1 MAHDQLADI
10 VEREHRV
17 YMPTFKRQPVLLVR
31 GEGCYVW
38 DDAGTRYL
46 DLVAGIAVNVL
57 GHAHPAIVGALAE
70 QGSTLIHTSNLY
82 YTRPQIELAELLVGL
97 TGMEQVFFT
106 NSGAEANEAA
116 IKLARK
122 YGKRYRDGA
131 FGIITARASF
141 HGRTLTTVA
150 ATGQEKYQ
158 APFTPLPPGFSHVP
172 YNDLEALRAATT
184 SQTVA
189 VMLEPVQGES
199 GIHLAEERYLQAVRT
214 HCDEHGLLLILDEV
228 QSGIGRTGTFLAAEQ
243 YGVRG
248 DVVTLAKGLCGG
260 LPAGAALARG
270 TASCFEPGDHG
281 STLGGNPLVCAAG
294 LATLRA
300 ILDQG
305 LMEHARV
312 VGAYFLDRLRDLQRE
327 QPQIVAVR
335 GRGLML
341 ALDLARVEAP
351 LVVDRAR
358 EHGLLVNATGPTTI
372 RMVPPLIL
380 SREQVDEGLAI
391 LAAAL
396 AGDAAPAGA
405 LGRR

>member
-1 MAHDQLADI
+1 MDDQLADI
-10 VEREHRV
+10 VAREHRV
-17 YMPTFKRQPVLLVR
+17 YMPTFKRQPLLLVR
-31 GEGCYVW
+31 GAGCYVW
-38 DDAGTRYL
+38 DDAGRRYL

-57 GHAHPAIVGALAE
+57 GHAHPAIVQALAE
-70 QGSTLIHTSNLY
+70 QSAALIHTSNLY
-82 YTRPQIELAELLVGL
+82 YTRPQIELAELLVRL

-122 YGKRYRDGA
+122 YGKRHRGGA

-158 APFTPLPPGFSHVP
+158 APFTPLPPGFTHVP
-172 YNDLEALRAATT
+172 YNDLDALRAAT
-184 SQTVA
+184 SAETVA

-199 GIHLAEERYLQAVRT
+199 GIHISEERYLQAVRR

-228 QSGIGRTGTFLAAEQ
+228 QSGIGRTGTFLASEQ
-243 YGVRG
+243 YGVQG

-270 TASCFEPGDHG
+270 EASCFEPGDHG
-281 STLGGNPLVCAAG
+281 STLGGNPLVCAVG
-294 LATLRA
+294 LATLRT
-300 ILDQG
+300 ILEQG
-305 LMEHARV
+305 LMEHARAL
-312 VGAYFLDRLRDLQRE
+312 GDYFLDRLRALQRE
-327 QPQIVAVR
+327 QPQIVEVR

-341 ALDLARVEAP
+341 AIDLARPEAP
-351 LVVDRAR
+351 AAVDRAR
-358 EHGLLVNATGPTTI
+358 ERGLLVNATGPTTI

-380 SREQVDEGLAI
+380 ERAQVDEALTL

-396 AGDAAPAGA
+396 ADGSPTHAH
-405 LGRR
+405 R